1 MIAAWFAARLAP
13 IGAGVAILLA
23 LFAWDKVRISNAE
36 TRGANKSAAKYEAKN
51 NAAVSLSNSAGAA
64 SRNSAVGGVR
74 DPYTRAD

>member
-1 MIAAWFAARLAP
+1 MIAAWLGARLVP
-13 IGAGVAILLA
+13 IGVGVVIVIA

-36 TRGANKSAAKYEAKN
+36 TRGANKATAKVEAKN